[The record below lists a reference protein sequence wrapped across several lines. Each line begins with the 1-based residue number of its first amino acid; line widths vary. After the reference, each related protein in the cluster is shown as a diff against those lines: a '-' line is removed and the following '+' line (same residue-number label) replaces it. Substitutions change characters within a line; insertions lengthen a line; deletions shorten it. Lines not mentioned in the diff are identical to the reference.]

1 MEISKH
7 ITLSYG
13 FNSTNGS
20 IIYEVCYYGVLEPV
34 WISAKALGCGKGGEW
49 WQIHTLHRLLILKY
63 RITILSW
70 FPRTVSLYETLP
82 QSPFRRHIV
91 LTNRGLRGFGF
102 SVFPEGVSTCVAD
115 SLAVGV
121 AFHSVDFAVE
131 DLLLTRKL
139 KF

>member
-1 MEISKH
+1 MDLIVRMVQLFMRFA
-7 ITLSYG
+7 TMG
-13 FNSTNGS
+13 FWSLFGFLPKLL
-20 IIYEVCYYGVLEPV
+20 GVENL
-34 WISAKALGCGKGGEW
+34 EW

-82 QSPFRRHIV
+82 QPPFRRHIHIV